1 MSQRCNQS
9 KIIYLKN
16 ISEPPYVVTE
26 QHKKLNKIVL
36 IMGEPVESVVDDAVG
51 NALKVLNDSIRELD
65 EDVNNLTDFQDRLRE
80 FTPRGPQKQQMMFK
94 ADKSKTDTERV
105 LDIYVDTFFS
115 EQDTPENV
123 LKYSKKYDIS
133 LEAADFMD
141 ELLGVKDLSR
151 KDILDKIRFLDGSN
165 PMNQMQVNDVE
176 GMAEYPKALRK
187 RVIEDTGV
195 EQTSL
200 RDYRRRIEN
209 LEDNLLELNDE
220 YQIPMDLDD
229 AVHVVERFDELKQ
242 DIKQLKNRREHEL
255 NRRTDILD
263 EYFEN
268 NLDIFY
274 DDEDFENPVLDDLE
288 NLESAV
294 EEAYSNLA
302 IEYT

>member
-1 MSQRCNQS
+1 
-9 KIIYLKN
+9 
-16 ISEPPYVVTE
+16 
-26 QHKKLNKIVL
+26 
-36 IMGEPVESVVDDAVG
+36 MGEPVESVVDDAVG
-51 NALKVLNDSIRELD
+51 NALKVLNDSVRELD

-209 LEDNLLELNDE
+209 LEDNLLELNKE

-288 NLESAV
+288 NLESAL